1 MAERPYAFRKRLSEV
16 HQKNRRVQKW
26 LETGQIEITSEWK
39 IVVPSKNDFLI
50 RCGRDLE
57 DYFFVSMGVE
67 VPLTVRPRQSQYL
80 IRYVVDNDL
89 KTDGAYGIEVE
100 KHEIRLIGKD
110 ERAAAQAGYYLEDL
124 LNLEESPYISVGSHM
139 RTPRFHTRMVH
150 SGFSLDIFPNEYL
163 NLIAHQG
170 INSILL
176 FTRGVDHTSYG
187 YTDFNDIIDRASLY
201 GIDVYAYSYM
211 KSRKHPSDE
220 GAEAFYDSL
229 YGDLFRRCPGFKGII
244 LVGESVEFPSHDER
258 TTMRLREDNLDE
270 NGKRIIKNKPN
281 PGWFPCR
288 DYPEWLNMVKRIIRK
303 EKPDADIV
311 FWTYNWGNVD
321 EKLRVELIEHLP
333 TDISLEATF
342 EMFESVDRDGVPG
355 SATDYTLFVPEAG
368 KYFLSEAVAAKKRGI
383 PLYSMTNT
391 GGLTWDV
398 GTVPFE
404 PAPYQWEKRFESVLS
419 AADRYGLCGLMES
432 HHYGFYP
439 SFISELAKW
448 YFCEPE
454 SNRSDILDRL
464 IIRDWGKEHLKTVQN
479 SYRLFSEAINDLI
492 TTNEDQ
498 YGPMRIGPSYP
509 LVLYRD
515 VDLKIP
521 FGLHAMHGSNT
532 ICLPNYTYPFFRD
545 GMKEKM
551 IGESRLYRQSAKK
564 LIDGAKA
571 LQELLPSLPLHK
583 RDEAQRIAGIGEFM
597 GRAVLTTH
605 HTKEWYLRKNM
616 LLEDQTA
623 DFETVLKE
631 LESIGRAEIE
641 NAKATLPLVDFDSR
655 LGYEPSM
662 DYMCHRE
669 AIEWKIAIQERIL
682 NEDIPQLR
690 QDGYVKDRNPK
701 HFPRGLWD

>member
-16 HQKNRRVQKW
+16 HKKNRRMPKCPAP
-26 LETGQIEITSEWK
+26 GQVELTSEWK
-39 IVVPSKNDFLI
+39 IVVPATSDFLI

-57 DYFFVSMGVE
+57 DYFFVSMGLE
-67 VPLTVRPRQSQYL
+67 IPLTVQQGSADFR
-80 IRYVVDNDL
+80 IRYLVDDSLEAN
-89 KTDGAYGIEVE
+89 GAYTIEADTC
-100 KHEIRLIGKD
+100 EIRLIGKD

-124 LNLEESPYISVGSHM
+124 LNLEEAPFISVGAHA
-139 RTPRFHTRMVH
+139 RVPRFHTRMVH

-163 NLIAHQG
+163 NAIAHQG

-187 YTDFNDIIDRASLY
+187 YTDFNDIIDRAAMY

-211 KSRKHPSDE
+211 KSRKHPAEE

-229 YGDLFRRCPGFKGII
+229 YGDLFRRCPGLKGII
-244 LVGESVEFPSHDER
+244 FVGESVEFPSRDER
-258 TTMRLREDNLDE
+258 TTMRLREDNFDE
-270 NGKRIIKNKPN
+270 NGKRIIKDKPN

-311 FWTYNWGNVD
+311 FWTYNWGGAD
-321 EKLRVELIEHLP
+321 EDLRVELIEHLP
-333 TDISLEATF
+333 TDIHLEATF
-342 EMFESVDRDGVPG
+342 EMFESVQRDGVPG

-368 KYFLSEAVAAKKRGI
+368 KYFLSEAKAAKRCGI

-432 HHYGFYP
+432 HHYGFFP

-448 YFCEPE
+448 YFCEPNPAQ
-454 SNRSDILDRL
+454 SNILDRL
-464 IIRDWGKEHLKTVQN
+464 IIRDWGQEHLQTVQR
-479 SYRLFSEAINDLI
+479 SYRAFGDAINDLI

-509 LVLYRD
+509 LVLYHD

-532 ICLPNYTYPFFRD
+532 ICFPNYTYPFFRD

-551 IGESRLYRQSAKK
+551 IGESRLYKRSAERLIEGAAALRQ
-564 LIDGAKA
+564 
-571 LQELLPSLPLHK
+571 LLPSLPPHK
-583 RDEAQRIAGIGEFM
+583 QEEAQRIAGIGEFM
-597 GRAVLTTH
+597 GRTALTTH
-605 HTKEWYLRKNM
+605 HTKEWYLRKNA
-616 LLEDQTA
+616 LLEDATI
-623 DFETVLKE
+623 DFEAVLRE
-631 LESIGRAEIE
+631 LETIGRAEIE
-641 NAKATLPLVDFDSR
+641 NARATLPLVDFDSR

-669 AIEWKIAIQERIL
+669 AIEWKIALQERIL

-690 QDGYVKDRNPK
+690 RDGCVKDRNPK
-701 HFPRGLWD
+701 HFPRGIWD